1 MRPDV
6 ASLLLT
12 LSVLSWGAYE
22 AAADPIDARA
32 IVRQTRAEE
41 PDVEAMRRHVARSEP
56 AVVLALTAW
65 LEAGAL
71 VSAGEV
77 AAIHEVITTR
87 MRGSYQRTAWQ
98 YSAAL
103 RHPRWEASHSMGRA
117 PLTGGWP
124 ALHRQHW
131 PRVLAAAD
139 AAIAGTLHHGCS
151 TGGAPLEHWG
161 GPHVDRASIARM
173 VRDGMREA
181 TCPGEYNNAFLTRR
195 AP

>member
-1 MRPDV
+1 MRLDTIAFLLAIAALFAV
-6 ASLLLT
+6 AYHAS
-12 LSVLSWGAYE
+12 
-22 AAADPIDARA
+22 ADPVDARA

-41 PDVEAMRRHVARSEP
+41 PDTEAMRRHVARSEP

-77 AAIHEVITTR
+77 AAIHEVLTTR
-87 MRGSYQRTAWQ
+87 MRGSYQRTAWA

-103 RHPRWEASHSMGRA
+103 RHPRWESSHSMGRA

-139 AAIAGTLHHGCS
+139 EAIAGTLHHGCS

-161 GPHVDRASIARM
+161 GADLDRASINRLLRQNYSEAAC
-173 VRDGMREA
+173 DGFA
-181 TCPGEYNNAFLTRR
+181 NAFLYRS

>member
-1 MRPDV
+1 MRPDTIAFLLAIALLFAV
-6 ASLLLT
+6 AYHAS
-12 LSVLSWGAYE
+12 
-22 AAADPIDARA
+22 ADPIDARA

-41 PDVEAMRRHVARSEP
+41 PDVEAMQRHVARSEP

-77 AAIHEVITTR
+77 AAIHEVLTTR

-103 RHPRWEASHSMGRA
+103 RHPRHEGTLAMGRA

-139 AAIAGTLHHGCS
+139 EAVAGRLVHACD
-151 TGGAPLEHWG
+151 ARPLEHWG
-161 GPHVDRASIARM
+161 GPDVDRASIARM
-173 VRDGMREA
+173 LRDGMREA
-181 TCPGEYNNAFLTRR
+181 GCPAEYNNAFLVRGE
-195 AP
+195 P

>member
-1 MRPDV
+1 MRPDIIAGV
-6 ASLLLT
+6 ITIAVLT
-12 LSVLSWGAYE
+12 WGAYK
-22 AAADPIDARA
+22 AAADPVDARA

-41 PDVEAMRRHVARSEP
+41 PDTEAMRRHVARSEP

-77 AAIHEVITTR
+77 AAIHEVLTTR

-117 PLTGGWP
+117 PLGDGWP

-151 TGGAPLEHWG
+151 TRGAPLEHWG
-161 GPHVDRASIARM
+161 GATLDRASINRLLRQNYSEAAC
-173 VRDGMREA
+173 DGFA
-181 TCPGEYNNAFLTRR
+181 NAFLYRS
-195 AP
+195 AL

>member
-1 MRPDV
+1 MRLDTIAFLLAIALLFAV
-6 ASLLLT
+6 AYHAS
-12 LSVLSWGAYE
+12 
-22 AAADPIDARA
+22 ADPIDARA

-41 PDVEAMRRHVARSEP
+41 PDVEAMQRHVARSEP

-77 AAIHEVITTR
+77 AAIHEVLTTR
-87 MRGSYQRTAWQ
+87 MRGSYQRTAWA

-103 RHPRWEASHSMGRA
+103 RHPRWESSHSMGRA

-139 AAIAGTLHHGCS
+139 EAVAGRLTHGCD
-151 TGGAPLEHWG
+151 ARPLEHFG

-173 VRDGMREA
+173 LRDGMREA
-181 TCPGEYNNAFLTRR
+181 TCPSYNNAFLTRG

>member
-1 MRPDV
+1 MRLDTIAFLLAIALLFAV
-6 ASLLLT
+6 AYHAS
-12 LSVLSWGAYE
+12 
-22 AAADPIDARA
+22 ADPIDARA

-41 PDVEAMRRHVARSEP
+41 PDTEAMRRHVARSEP

-87 MRGSYQRTAWQ
+87 MRGSYQRTAWA

-103 RHPRWEASHSMGRA
+103 RHPRWESSHSMGRA
-117 PLTGGWP
+117 PLTGGYP

-139 AAIAGTLHHGCS
+139 DAVAGRLTHACD
-151 TGGAPLEHWG
+151 ARPLQHFG
-161 GPHVDRASIARM
+161 GPSVDRASIARM
-173 VRDGMREA
+173 LRDGMREA
-181 TCPGEYNNAFLTRR
+181 TCPGYSNSFLVRGE
-195 AP
+195 P

>member
-1 MRPDV
+1 MRLDTIAFLLAIALLFAV
-6 ASLLLT
+6 AYHAS
-12 LSVLSWGAYE
+12 
-22 AAADPIDARA
+22 ADPIDARA

-41 PDVEAMRRHVARSEP
+41 PDVEAMQRHVARSEP

-77 AAIHEVITTR
+77 AAIHEVLTTR
-87 MRGSYQRTAWQ
+87 MRGGSYQRTAWQ

-103 RHPRWEASHSMGRA
+103 RHPRHEGTLAMGRA

-139 AAIAGTLHHGCS
+139 EAVAGRLVHACD
-151 TGGAPLEHWG
+151 ARPLEHWG
-161 GPHVDRASIARM
+161 GPDVDRASIARM
-173 VRDGMREA
+173 LRDGMREA
-181 TCPGEYNNAFLTRR
+181 TCPGYENAFLVRGE
-195 AP
+195 P

>member
-12 LSVLSWGAYE
+12 LSVLTWGAYE
-22 AAADPIDARA
+22 AAADPVDARA

-41 PDVEAMRRHVARSEP
+41 PDTEAMRRHVARSEP

-117 PLTGGWP
+117 PLTSGYP

-139 AAIAGTLHHGCS
+139 DAVAGRLTHGCD
-151 TGGAPLEHWG
+151 ARPLEHWG

-181 TCPGEYNNAFLTRR
+181 TCPGYANSFLTRG

>member
-6 ASLLLT
+6 ASLLIT
-12 LSVLSWGAYE
+12 LSVLTWGAYE
-22 AAADPIDARA
+22 AAADPVDARA
-32 IVRQTRAEE
+32 VVRQTRAEE
-41 PDVEAMRRHVARSEP
+41 PDTDAMRRHVARSEP

-71 VSAGEV
+71 VSEGEV
-77 AAIHEVITTR
+77 AAIHEVLTTR

-103 RHPRWEASHSMGRA
+103 RHPRHEGTLAMGRA

-139 AAIAGTLHHGCS
+139 EAVAGRLTHGCD
-151 TGGAPLEHWG
+151 ARPLQHWG
-161 GPHVDRASIARM
+161 GPHVDRAAIARM

-181 TCPGEYNNAFLTRR
+181 TCPGEYNNAFLVRGE
-195 AP
+195 P

>member
-1 MRPDV
+1 MRLDTIAFLLAIALLFAV
-6 ASLLLT
+6 AYHAS
-12 LSVLSWGAYE
+12 
-22 AAADPIDARA
+22 ADPIDARA

-41 PDVEAMRRHVARSEP
+41 PDTEAMRRHVARSEP

-77 AAIHEVITTR
+77 AAIHEVLTTR
-87 MRGSYQRTAWQ
+87 MRGSYQRTAWA

-103 RHPRWEASHSMGRA
+103 RHPRWESSHSMGRA

-139 AAIAGTLHHGCS
+139 EAVAGRLTHGCD
-151 TGGAPLEHWG
+151 ARPLEHFG

-173 VRDGMREA
+173 LRDGMREA
-181 TCPGEYNNAFLTRR
+181 TCPSYNNSFLTRG

>member
-12 LSVLSWGAYE
+12 LSVLTWGAYE
-22 AAADPIDARA
+22 AAADPVDARA

-41 PDVEAMRRHVARSEP
+41 PDTDAMRRHVARSEP

-77 AAIHEVITTR
+77 AAIHEVLTTR
-87 MRGSYQRTAWQ
+87 MRGSYQRTAWA

-103 RHPRWEASHSMGRA
+103 RHPRWESSHSMGRA
-117 PLTGGWP
+117 PLTAGYP

-139 AAIAGTLHHGCS
+139 EAVAGRLTHGCD
-151 TGGAPLEHWG
+151 ARPLEHFG
-161 GPHVDRASIARM
+161 GPHVDRAAIARM

-181 TCPGEYNNAFLTRR
+181 RCPSYNNAFLTRG

>member
-1 MRPDV
+1 MRLDTLAFL
-6 ASLLLT
+6 ASIALLFAM
-12 LSVLSWGAYE
+12 AYH
-22 AAADPIDARA
+22 ASADPVDARA
-32 IVRQTRAEE
+32 VVRQTRAEE
-41 PDVEAMRRHVARSEP
+41 PDTDAMRRHVARSEP

-71 VSAGEV
+71 VSEGEV
-77 AAIHEVITTR
+77 AAIHEVLTTR

-103 RHPRWEASHSMGRA
+103 RHPRWEASHSMDRA

-139 AAIAGTLHHGCS
+139 EAVAGRLTHGCD
-151 TGGAPLEHWG
+151 ARPLEHFG

-173 VRDGMREA
+173 LRDGMRVA
-181 TCPGEYNNAFLTRR
+181 TCPGYANSFLTRG

>member
-1 MRPDV
+1 MRLDTLAFL
-6 ASLLLT
+6 ASIALLFAM
-12 LSVLSWGAYE
+12 AYH
-22 AAADPIDARA
+22 ASADPVDARA
-32 IVRQTRAEE
+32 VVRQTRAEE
-41 PDVEAMRRHVARSEP
+41 PDTDAMRRHVARSEP

-117 PLTGGWP
+117 PLTSGWP

-139 AAIAGTLHHGCS
+139 EAVAGRLTHGCD
-151 TGGAPLEHWG
+151 ARPLEHFG
-161 GPHVDRASIARM
+161 GPHVDRAAIARM

-181 TCPGEYNNAFLTRR
+181 RCPSYNNAFLTRG

>member
-1 MRPDV
+1 MRLDTIAFLLAIALLFAV
-6 ASLLLT
+6 AYHAS
-12 LSVLSWGAYE
+12 
-22 AAADPIDARA
+22 ADPIDARA

-41 PDVEAMRRHVARSEP
+41 PDVEAMQRHVARSEP

-77 AAIHEVITTR
+77 AAIHEVLTTR
-87 MRGSYQRTAWQ
+87 MRGGSYQRTAWA

-103 RHPRWEASHSMGRA
+103 RHPRWESSHSMGRA

-139 AAIAGTLHHGCS
+139 EAVAGRLTHGCD
-151 TGGAPLEHWG
+151 ARPLEHFG

-173 VRDGMREA
+173 LRDGMREA
-181 TCPGEYNNAFLTRR
+181 TCPSYNNAFLTRG

>member
-1 MRPDV
+1 MRLDTLAFL
-6 ASLLLT
+6 ASIALLFAM
-12 LSVLSWGAYE
+12 AYH
-22 AAADPIDARA
+22 ASADPVDARA
-32 IVRQTRAEE
+32 VVRQTRAEE
-41 PDVEAMRRHVARSEP
+41 PDTDAMRRHVARSEP

-139 AAIAGTLHHGCS
+139 EAVAGRLTHGCD
-151 TGGAPLEHWG
+151 ARPLEHFG
-161 GPHVDRASIARM
+161 GPHVDRAAIARM

-181 TCPGEYNNAFLTRR
+181 RCPSYNNAFLTRG

>member
-1 MRPDV
+1 MRPDTIAFLLAIALLFAV
-6 ASLLLT
+6 AYHAS
-12 LSVLSWGAYE
+12 
-22 AAADPIDARA
+22 ADPIDARA

-41 PDVEAMRRHVARSEP
+41 PDTEAMRRHVARSEP

-77 AAIHEVITTR
+77 AAIHEVLTTR
-87 MRGSYQRTAWQ
+87 MRGTYQRTAWA

-103 RHPRWEASHSMGRA
+103 RHPRHEGTLAMGRA

-139 AAIAGTLHHGCS
+139 EAVAGRLVHACD
-151 TGGAPLEHWG
+151 ARPLEHWG
-161 GPHVDRASIARM
+161 GPDVDRASIARM
-173 VRDGMREA
+173 LRDGMREA
-181 TCPGEYNNAFLTRR
+181 GCPAEYNNAFLVRGE
-195 AP
+195 P

>member
-1 MRPDV
+1 MRLDTIAFLLAIALLFAV
-6 ASLLLT
+6 AYHAS
-12 LSVLSWGAYE
+12 
-22 AAADPIDARA
+22 ADPIDARA

-41 PDVEAMRRHVARSEP
+41 PDTEAMQRHVARSEP

-77 AAIHEVITTR
+77 AAIHEVLTTR
-87 MRGSYQRTAWQ
+87 MRGSNYQRTAWQ
-98 YSAAL
+98 YSAGL
-103 RHPRWEASHSMGRA
+103 RNPRHESAHRMGRA

-139 AAIAGTLHHGCS
+139 EAVAGRLVHACD
-151 TGGAPLEHWG
+151 ARPLEHWG
-161 GPHVDRASIARM
+161 GPDVDRASIARM
-173 VRDGMREA
+173 LRDGMREA
-181 TCPGEYNNAFLTRR
+181 TCPSYNNSFLTRG

>member
-22 AAADPIDARA
+22 AAADPVDARA

-41 PDVEAMRRHVARSEP
+41 PDTDAMRRHVARSEP

-77 AAIHEVITTR
+77 AAIHEVLTSR
-87 MRGSYQRTAWQ
+87 MCGTYQRTAWQ

-103 RHPRWEASHSMGRA
+103 RNPRHEGTLRMGRA
-117 PLTGGWP
+117 PLTSGWP
-124 ALHRQHW
+124 ELHRQHW

-139 AAIAGTLHHGCS
+139 DAVAGRLTHACD
-151 TGGAPLEHWG
+151 ARPLQHFG
-161 GPHVDRASIARM
+161 GPSVDRASIARM
-173 VRDGMREA
+173 LRDGMREA
-181 TCPGEYNNAFLTRR
+181 TCPGYSNSFLVRGE
-195 AP
+195 P

>member
-1 MRPDV
+1 MRLDAAIFMLAIAALFAMAYH
-6 ASLLLT
+6 AS
-12 LSVLSWGAYE
+12 
-22 AAADPIDARA
+22 ADPVDAVA

-41 PDVEAMRRHVARSEP
+41 PDADAMQRHVARSEP

-77 AAIHEVITTR
+77 AAIHEVLTTR

-117 PLTGGWP
+117 PLTSGYP

-131 PRVLAAAD
+131 PRVLRAAD
-139 AAIAGTLHHGCS
+139 EAVAGRLTHGCD
-151 TGGAPLEHWG
+151 ARPLEHWG
-161 GPHVDRASIARM
+161 GPGVDRASIARM

-181 TCPGEYNNAFLTRR
+181 TCPGYANSFLTRG

>member
-1 MRPDV
+1 MRLDTLAFL
-6 ASLLLT
+6 ASIALLFAM
-12 LSVLSWGAYE
+12 AYH
-22 AAADPIDARA
+22 ASADPVDARA
-32 IVRQTRAEE
+32 VVRQTRAEE
-41 PDVEAMRRHVARSEP
+41 PDTDAMRRHVARSEP

-77 AAIHEVITTR
+77 AAIHEVLTTR
-87 MRGSYQRTAWQ
+87 MRGSYQRTAWA

-103 RHPRWEASHSMGRA
+103 RHPRWESSHSMGRA

-139 AAIAGTLHHGCS
+139 EAVAGRLTHGCD
-151 TGGAPLEHWG
+151 ARPLEHFG
-161 GPHVDRASIARM
+161 GPHVDRAAIARM

-181 TCPGEYNNAFLTRR
+181 RCPSYNNAFLTRG

>member
-1 MRPDV
+1 MRLDTIAFLLAIALLFAV
-6 ASLLLT
+6 AYHAS
-12 LSVLSWGAYE
+12 
-22 AAADPIDARA
+22 ADPIDARA

-41 PDVEAMRRHVARSEP
+41 PDTEAMRRHVARSEP

-77 AAIHEVITTR
+77 AAIHEVLTTR
-87 MRGSYQRTAWQ
+87 MRGSNYQRTAWQ
-98 YSAAL
+98 YSAGL
-103 RHPRWEASHSMGRA
+103 RNPRHESAHRMGRA
-117 PLTGGWP
+117 PLSSGWP

-139 AAIAGTLHHGCS
+139 EAVAGRLVHACD
-151 TGGAPLEHWG
+151 ARPLEHWG
-161 GPHVDRASIARM
+161 GPDVDRASIARM
-173 VRDGMREA
+173 LRDGMREA
-181 TCPGEYNNAFLTRR
+181 TCPSYNNSFLTRG

>member
-1 MRPDV
+1 MRLDTIAFLLAIALLFAV
-6 ASLLLT
+6 AYHAS
-12 LSVLSWGAYE
+12 
-22 AAADPIDARA
+22 ADPIDARA

-41 PDVEAMRRHVARSEP
+41 PDVEAMQRHVARSEP

-77 AAIHEVITTR
+77 AAIHEVLTTR
-87 MRGSYQRTAWQ
+87 MRGGSYQRTAWA

-103 RHPRWEASHSMGRA
+103 RHPRWESSHSMGRA

-139 AAIAGTLHHGCS
+139 EAVAGRLTHGCD
-151 TGGAPLEHWG
+151 ARPLEHFG

-173 VRDGMREA
+173 LRDGMREA
-181 TCPGEYNNAFLTRR
+181 TCPSYNNSFLTRG

>member
-1 MRPDV
+1 MRLDTIAFLLAIALLFAV
-6 ASLLLT
+6 AYHAS
-12 LSVLSWGAYE
+12 AE
-22 AAADPIDARA
+22 PIDARA
-32 IVRQTRAEE
+32 IVRQTRTEE
-41 PDVEAMRRHVARSEP
+41 PDTEAMRRHVARSEP

-77 AAIHEVITTR
+77 AAIHEVLTTR
-87 MRGSYQRTAWQ
+87 MRGSYQRTAWA

-117 PLTGGWP
+117 PLTSGYP

-139 AAIAGTLHHGCS
+139 EAVAGRLTHACD
-151 TGGAPLEHWG
+151 ARPLEHFG
-161 GPHVDRASIARM
+161 GPAVDRASIARM
-173 VRDGMREA
+173 LRDGMRVA
-181 TCPGEYNNAFLTRR
+181 TCPPEYANSFLTRG

>member
-1 MRPDV
+1 MRLDTIAFLLAIALLFAV
-6 ASLLLT
+6 AYHAS
-12 LSVLSWGAYE
+12 
-22 AAADPIDARA
+22 ADPIDARA

-41 PDVEAMRRHVARSEP
+41 PDTEAMRRHVARSEP

-77 AAIHEVITTR
+77 AAIHEVLTTR

-117 PLTGGWP
+117 PLTSGYP

-139 AAIAGTLHHGCS
+139 DAVAGRLTHGCD
-151 TGGAPLEHWG
+151 ARPLEHFG
-161 GPHVDRASIARM
+161 GPHVDRAAIARM

-181 TCPGEYNNAFLTRR
+181 RCPSYNNSFLTRG

>member
-1 MRPDV
+1 MRLDTIAFLLAIAALFAIAYH
-6 ASLLLT
+6 AS
-12 LSVLSWGAYE
+12 AE
-22 AAADPIDARA
+22 PIDARA

-41 PDVEAMRRHVARSEP
+41 PDTEAMRRHVARSEP

-77 AAIHEVITTR
+77 AAIHEVLTTR

-117 PLTGGWP
+117 PLSSGWP

-139 AAIAGTLHHGCS
+139 EAVAGRLAHGCD
-151 TGGAPLEHWG
+151 ARPLEHWG
-161 GPHVDRASIARM
+161 GPHVDRAAIARM

-181 TCPGEYNNAFLTRR
+181 ACPNYANSFLTRGPR
-195 AP
+195 

>member
-1 MRPDV
+1 MRLDTIAFLLAIALLFAV
-6 ASLLLT
+6 AYHAS
-12 LSVLSWGAYE
+12 
-22 AAADPIDARA
+22 ADPIDARA

-41 PDVEAMRRHVARSEP
+41 PDTEAMRRHVARSEP

-77 AAIHEVITTR
+77 AAIHEVLTTR
-87 MRGSYQRTAWQ
+87 MRGSYQRTAWA

-103 RHPRWEASHSMGRA
+103 RHPRWESSHSMGRA
-117 PLTGGWP
+117 PLTSGYP
-124 ALHRQHW
+124 ALHREHW

-139 AAIAGTLHHGCS
+139 EAIAGRLTHACD
-151 TGGAPLEHWG
+151 ARPLEHWG

-181 TCPGEYNNAFLTRR
+181 TCPGEYNNAFLTRG

>member
-1 MRPDV
+1 MRLDTIAFLLAIALLFAV
-6 ASLLLT
+6 AYHAS
-12 LSVLSWGAYE
+12 
-22 AAADPIDARA
+22 ADPIDARA

-77 AAIHEVITTR
+77 AAIHEVLTTR
-87 MRGSYQRTAWQ
+87 MRGGSYQRTAWQ

-103 RHPRWEASHSMGRA
+103 RHPRHEGTLAMGRA

-139 AAIAGTLHHGCS
+139 EAVAGRLTHGCD
-151 TGGAPLEHWG
+151 ARPLEHFG

-173 VRDGMREA
+173 LRDGMREA
-181 TCPGEYNNAFLTRR
+181 TCPSYNNSFLTRG

>member
-1 MRPDV
+1 MRLDTIAFLLAIAALFAMAYH
-6 ASLLLT
+6 AS
-12 LSVLSWGAYE
+12 
-22 AAADPIDARA
+22 ADPVDARA

-41 PDVEAMRRHVARSEP
+41 PDTSAAQRRVARSEP

-71 VSAGEV
+71 VSDGEV
-77 AAIHEVITTR
+77 AAIHEVLTTR

-117 PLTGGWP
+117 PLGDGWP

-161 GPHVDRASIARM
+161 GATLDRASINRLLRQNYSEAAC
-173 VRDGMREA
+173 DGFA
-181 TCPGEYNNAFLTRR
+181 NAFLYRS

>member
-41 PDVEAMRRHVARSEP
+41 PDVEAMQRHVARSEP

-77 AAIHEVITTR
+77 AAIHEVLTTR
-87 MRGSYQRTAWQ
+87 MRGGSYQRTAWQ
-98 YSAAL
+98 YSAGL
-103 RHPRWEASHSMGRA
+103 RNPRHESAHRMGRA
-117 PLTGGWP
+117 PLSSGWP
-124 ALHRQHW
+124 RLHREHW

-139 AAIAGTLHHGCS
+139 EAVAGRLRHGCVAPS
-151 TGGAPLEHWG
+151 PLEHWG
-161 GPHVDRASIARM
+161 GPHVDRSSINRLLRQNYSEAAC
-173 VRDGMREA
+173 DGFA
-181 TCPGEYNNAFLTRR
+181 NAFLYRS
-195 AP
+195 AL

>member
-1 MRPDV
+1 MRLDTIAFLLAIAALFAV
-6 ASLLLT
+6 AYHAS
-12 LSVLSWGAYE
+12 
-22 AAADPIDARA
+22 ADPIDARA

-41 PDVEAMRRHVARSEP
+41 PDTEAMRRHVARSEP

-77 AAIHEVITTR
+77 AAIHEVLTTR

-117 PLTGGWP
+117 PLTSGWP
-124 ALHRQHW
+124 ELHRQHW

-139 AAIAGTLHHGCS
+139 DAVAGRLTHACD
-151 TGGAPLEHWG
+151 ARPLQHFG
-161 GPHVDRASIARM
+161 GPSVDRASIARM
-173 VRDGMREA
+173 LRDGMREA
-181 TCPGEYNNAFLTRR
+181 TCPGYANSFLTRG

>member
-1 MRPDV
+1 MRLDTLAFL
-6 ASLLLT
+6 ASIAALFAM
-12 LSVLSWGAYE
+12 AYH
-22 AAADPIDARA
+22 ASADPVDARA

-41 PDVEAMRRHVARSEP
+41 PDTSAAQRRIARSEP
-56 AVVLALTAW
+56 ALVLAWTAFG
-65 LEAGAL
+65 EAGAL

-77 AAIHEVITTR
+77 AAIHEVLTSR
-87 MRGSYQRTAWQ
+87 MRGTYQRTAWQ

-103 RHPRWEASHSMGRA
+103 RNPRHEGTLRMGRA

-181 TCPGEYNNAFLTRR
+181 TCPGYSNSFLVRGE
-195 AP
+195 P

>member
-1 MRPDV
+1 MRLDTIAFLLAIAALFAMAYH
-6 ASLLLT
+6 AS
-12 LSVLSWGAYE
+12 
-22 AAADPIDARA
+22 ADPVDARA

-41 PDVEAMRRHVARSEP
+41 PDAEAMQRHVARSEP

-117 PLTGGWP
+117 PLGDGWP

-139 AAIAGTLHHGCS
+139 DAVAGRLTHACD
-151 TGGAPLEHWG
+151 ARPLQHFG

-173 VRDGMREA
+173 LRDGMRVA
-181 TCPGEYNNAFLTRR
+181 TCPGYANSFLVRGE
-195 AP
+195 P

>member
-6 ASLLLT
+6 ASLLIT
-12 LSVLSWGAYE
+12 LSVLTSGAYE
-22 AAADPIDARA
+22 AAADPVDARA

-41 PDVEAMRRHVARSEP
+41 PEVEAMQRHVARSEP

-71 VSAGEV
+71 VSEGEV
-77 AAIHEVITTR
+77 AAIHEVLTTR

-103 RHPRWEASHSMGRA
+103 RHPRHEGTLAMGRA

-139 AAIAGTLHHGCS
+139 EAVAGRLVHACD
-151 TGGAPLEHWG
+151 ARPLEHWG
-161 GPHVDRASIARM
+161 GPDVDRASIARM
-173 VRDGMREA
+173 LRDGMREA
-181 TCPGEYNNAFLTRR
+181 TCPSYNNSFLTRG